1 MDRDNLDWALHVY
14 GKAPLAHP
22 HDRPLA
28 LARNP
33 APSRPWTT
41 AQIIRPQPSCSYIM
55 KYFKTHICCH
65 TSQML
70 SVHATHIISP
80 QPLSVLVITQPIFL
94 AQTSCREEIEKA
106 PVFVPLPIYAISS
119 LAKKVGGALERRL
132 QFQYAFIL
140 SMSHSRKA

>member
-28 LARNP
+28 LARDP

-41 AQIIRPQPSCSYIM
+41 AQIIRPQPACSYIM

-80 QPLSVLVITQPIFL
+80 
-94 AQTSCREEIEKA
+94 
-106 PVFVPLPIYAISS
+106 S
-119 LAKKVGGALERRL
+119 LY
-132 QFQYAFIL
+132 Q
-140 SMSHSRKA
+140 SWSSHSRYFWLKLHAEKRSKKPRFSYLSRSMPFLPWRRRLVAHSRDAFSFNTRLY